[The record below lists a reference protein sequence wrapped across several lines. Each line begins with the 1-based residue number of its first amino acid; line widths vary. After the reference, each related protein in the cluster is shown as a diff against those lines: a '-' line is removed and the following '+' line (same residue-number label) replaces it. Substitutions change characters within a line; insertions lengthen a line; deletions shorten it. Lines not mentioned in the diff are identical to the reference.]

1 MLNHNRVTEN
11 TLETCKTLRELNL
24 KDYED
29 TQDQYFK
36 GKVDAYTIV
45 INLLK
50 ALDDVKTTN

>member
-1 MLNHNRVTEN
+1 MLNHDRVTEN

-45 INLLK
+45 INLME
-50 ALDDVKTTN
+50 ALDDVKTTQ